1 MIMQFVFVF
10 LGLLVCS
17 MMIFLRFLLS
27 EKYNKENL
35 SYECGF
41 ESYKLNRLPFSLNFF
56 MVSIIFVLFD
66 LEIIILVA
74 MIPSI
79 MGLQMNVFVLGNLFL
94 LFMMVSLLLE
104 WSMNKLSWIF

>member
-1 MIMQFVFVF
+1 MILQSLFIVMGF
-10 LGLLVCS
+10 LVCM
-17 MMIFLRFLLS
+17 MMILLRILFS
-27 EKYNKENL
+27 EKTNKENL

-66 LEIIILVA
+66 LEIIALVA
-74 MIPSI
+74 MIPSM
-79 MGLQMNVFVLGNLFL
+79 MGLQLNVFFMGNLFL
-94 LFMMVSLLLE
+94 LFMLMSLLLE